1 MDRQESE
8 TETNRATDTLT
19 DRHTDRQTDKN
30 QNLFFFTPERG
41 KPITL
46 YASLTDRNSALL
58 PFVFPRLSVL
68 PHFLE
73 SSCQT
78 QLSLPN
84 SRLVKPNCVCQSSCQ
99 SKLCFPNSRIVKP
112 VFAKQSYC
120 QTNLCQT
127 VVLSNQK
134 VFARQSACQIS
145 LLPNSCLVKPVFAKQ
160 STFQTKLYSPNSRLV
175 KPNCVCQRV
184 LPSNQTV
191 FA

>member
-1 MDRQESE
+1 M
-8 TETNRATDTLT
+8 
-19 DRHTDRQTDKN
+19 
-30 QNLFFFTPERG
+30 
-41 KPITL
+41 

-112 VFAKQSYC
+112 KS
-120 QTNLCQT
+120 LCQT
-127 VVLSNQK
+127 VCLSNQS
-134 VFARQSACQIS
+134 FAKQLSCQTSLCQTVHFSIINQS
-145 LLPNSCLVKPVFAKQ
+145 LPDSPLVKPVFAKQ
-160 STFQTKLYSPNSRLV
+160 SAFQTKLYSPNSRLV